1 MKQYLRDSYSKKDLA
16 NVLKVSEE
24 ALEERLNKNS
34 DKQEYL
40 PCEYFSGIINSDG
53 KKLNCV
59 KEIYLDKGKES
70 SDRYELLYV
79 EFEDKNGL
87 TYSYVKDS
95 QTVKEQMSMDGF
107 SANLPQ
113 TYKSNESYQKEE
125 AVHNSAQD
133 NLVNE
138 NDLKIS
144 QKHKEFFQKES
155 DTVAYNS
162 SQSKREKFFDES
174 KGNDEQQRN
183 LRENSLN
190 NYQSNGR

>member
-1 MKQYLRDSYSKKDLA
+1 M
-16 NVLKVSEE
+16 
-24 ALEERLNKNS
+24 
-34 DKQEYL
+34 
-40 PCEYFSGIINSDG
+40 
-53 KKLNCV
+53 
-59 KEIYLDKGKES
+59 
-70 SDRYELLYV
+70 
-79 EFEDKNGL
+79 
-87 TYSYVKDS
+87 
-95 QTVKEQMSMDGF
+95 
-107 SANLPQ
+107 
-113 TYKSNESYQKEE
+113 
-125 AVHNSAQD
+125 
-133 NLVNE
+133 VNE